1 MVGPRPT
8 CRLGDVMVICM
19 STLQIRDVPEDVH
32 RTLKSRAATEGKSL
46 SEFALGEL
54 TRVAQRPTLRE
65 LAERVRARGS
75 VDTATSAAALL
86 EEARDAR
93 P

>member
-1 MVGPRPT
+1 
-8 CRLGDVMVICM
+8 MVICM